1 MRGAGGSVLRE
12 EGWVELS
19 GRGCKGLSESVGQ
32 ECLILNKEGVGF
44 GCSQGVQVSASV
56 EGIHINHHAGVPM
69 DSGPVVGQELLG
81 PSAEE
86 VTGSVVVGNPLHC
99 VAVTDPPET
108 NAPDVAADNTEG
120 PSAGGDLSNKGVIGG
135 LPLGASAGGVE
146 DRLKPR

>member
-1 MRGAGGSVLRE
+1 M
-12 EGWVELS
+12 
-19 GRGCKGLSESVGQ
+19 
-32 ECLILNKEGVGF
+32 N
-44 GCSQGVQVSASV
+44 
-56 EGIHINHHAGVPM
+56 
-69 DSGPVVGQELLG
+69 SGPVVGHEHLG

-99 VAVTDPPET
+99 VAVTDPLET

-146 DRLKPR
+146 NGLEPSRGEGGVKGDG